1 MPMTDGAMASGKD
14 KSDIY
19 AVIAKLIFANHTK
32 YGPAYHQNPKKFC
45 DSLANHIVGLKTKY
59 KKLKARFSATGT
71 GVLPGSGHANLF
83 AEICSEWKWFADLD
97 GIWHLNPAFAVT
109 SHSSRPGVDH
119 AGQIMAAACVRPQA
133 SGIANAQSTYVY
145 SCPPHHNNPPVIPTT
160 PALCNDPPID
170 PHLLQHPP
178 ASAGDTPSPTPP
190 SHPPQVHLH
199 GIFCTDDDFPMDQA
213 NTPPPQDGLQKD
225 QGMQD
230 GDDRMQEDQGMQGD
244 DGIQDDVEVL
254 NSPPKVV
261 GKKQRIFASPLPS
274 PPPDPEL
281 FCVPAKAPTSTYYSR
296 SAFAHQASS
305 CRGQHKPP
313 SMSRSMS
320 TPSSTAH
327 NTVSSSS
334 TPQTSLSA
342 QPDARTKKKKAKLDV
357 QDQVDNLAG
366 EIGSIQS
373 DVMSI
378 RDSKHQQFLAKLD
391 AKSERN
397 QDTKNIIGFVI
408 HVHTRHPRPF

>member
-1 MPMTDGAMASGKD
+1 
-14 KSDIY
+14 
-19 AVIAKLIFANHTK
+19 
-32 YGPAYHQNPKKFC
+32 
-45 DSLANHIVGLKTKY
+45 Y
-59 KKLKARFSATGT
+59 KKLKARFSATGA

-109 SHSSRPGVDH
+109 SHLSRPGVDH
-119 AGQIMAAACVRPQA
+119 AGQMLPALQMLSPPM
-133 SGIANAQSTYVY
+133 STPA
-145 SCPPHHNNPPVIPTT
+145 PPHHNNLPVIPTT
-160 PALCNDPPID
+160 PALRNDPPID
-170 PHLLQHPP
+170 LRLLQHSP

-199 GIFCTDDDFPMDQA
+199 GIPCTDDDFPMDQA
-213 NTPPPQDGLQKD
+213 DTLPPQDGLQKD

-230 GDDRMQEDQGMQGD
+230 GDDGM
-244 DGIQDDVEVL
+244 QDDVEVL

-261 GKKQRIFASPLPS
+261 GKQWQIFASPSPS
-274 PPPDPEL
+274 PL
-281 FCVPAKAPTSTYYSR
+281 LTQNL
-296 SAFAHQASS
+296 SAGS
-305 CRGQHKPP
+305 CRGQHKPL

-334 TPQTSLSA
+334 TPQMSLSV
-342 QPDARTKKKKAKLDV
+342 QPDAGTKKKKAKSDV
-357 QDQVDNLAG
+357 QDQVDNLVG

-373 DVMSI
+373 DIMSI

-391 AKSERN
+391 AKSESNR
-397 QDTKNIIGFVI
+397 DTKNIIGFVI
-408 HVHTRHPRPF
+408 RVHTRHPRPF